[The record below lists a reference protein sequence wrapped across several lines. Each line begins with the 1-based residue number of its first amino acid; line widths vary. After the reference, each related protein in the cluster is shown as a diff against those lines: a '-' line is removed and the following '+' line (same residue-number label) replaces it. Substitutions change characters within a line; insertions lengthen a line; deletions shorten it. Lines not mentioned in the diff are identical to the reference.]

1 MLLLGAC
8 TTDRSGQ
15 AMDGPRRPDAPPIP
29 LPPDSAPGTAD
40 GPRDGGA
47 GASGDGA
54 ARPDGAPRPDAAP
67 RPDSGP
73 RPDGQP
79 GSVDGGAM
87 DRFLLRG
94 RVVTPT
100 QVLAPGEVLVVGK
113 NIQCVAA
120 SCAADPMA
128 QGATSIDTGG
138 VIFPGLV
145 DAHNHTQYNYIP
157 TWHSPGAV
165 LYMNRNQ
172 WADVQSYK
180 DWTAS
185 VNANEAMFVC
195 EQVKYGEIRALIG
208 GTTTIQGTFNSNRVC
223 FRTLVHNA
231 EYGNELGPDKMRTNI
246 GGIASVNATDAAS
259 IVSMMMSGAINAYVL
274 HLAEGIDETSRREFD
289 QLVQKGMLQRATVII
304 HGTALGA
311 AEFAQIGAA
320 GAKLVWSPLS
330 NLVLYGRTTDIP
342 AALAAGVPVSL
353 APDWTLSGSPSLLHE
368 LRVARDTSM
377 AWPTPLSAQKLVEM
391 VTITPARALALD
403 TVIGSLEPGKLADVL
418 VVTDRGGDAYQS
430 LVDSRL
436 EDVRLVMVAGDLR
449 YGDASLMRASPRTM
463 CEAMSVCG
471 ASKSICIPD
480 PSTSATDHLGETLA
494 DITAAI
500 SSFYPMPLRFDVCG
514 E

>member
-1 MLLLGAC
+1 
-8 TTDRSGQ
+8 
-15 AMDGPRRPDAPPIP
+15 MDGRGAATDGSRRPDAPP
-29 LPPDSAPGTAD
+29 
-40 GPRDGGA
+40 
-47 GASGDGA
+47 
-54 ARPDGAPRPDAAP
+54 ARPDG
-67 RPDSGP
+67 GP
-73 RPDGQP
+73 RHDGAP
-79 GSVDGGAM
+79 GSVDGGAT
-87 DRFLLRG
+87 DRYLLRG

-113 NIQCVAA
+113 SLQCVAT
-120 SCAADPMA
+120 SCASDPMA

-172 WADVQSYK
+172 WADVQTYK

-185 VNANEAMFVC
+185 VNANEATYVC

-246 GGIASVNATDAAS
+246 GGIGSVNAMDAAN
-259 IVSMMMSGAINAYVL
+259 IAAMMMSGAINAYVL

-311 AEFAQIGAA
+311 AEFAQMAAA

-342 AALAAGVPVSL
+342 AALAAGIPVSL

-368 LRVARDTSM
+368 LRVARDTSRQ
-377 AWPTPLSAQKLVEM
+377 WPQPLSARQLVEM
-391 VTITPARALALD
+391 VTLTPARALALD

-418 VVTDRGGDAYQS
+418 VVTDRGQDAYQT

-436 EDVRLVMVAGDLR
+436 EDVRLVMIAGDLR
-449 YGDASLMRASPRTM
+449 YGDPSLMRASPRTM
-463 CEAMSVCG
+463 CEAMSMCG
-471 ASKSICIPD
+471 VMKSICVPD

-494 DITAAI
+494 DIVNAV
-500 SSFYPMPLRFDVCG
+500 SSFYPTPLRFDVCG
-514 E
+514 D